1 MNIATFSF
9 ILFGVLLNAVA
20 QLLLK
25 AGAQVSE
32 AELLVFTAERVDEAP
47 AKPKSITILERMPVT
62 NVGKIYK
69 PELRTLATGAVVQAL
84 VDQVYGLKAMRP
96 RVTAQGDLPVSVSL
110 DRNGHADLHRELQ
123 ALIAA
128 LPVKV
133 QVTSAD

>member
-1 MNIATFSF
+1 
-9 ILFGVLLNAVA
+9 
-20 QLLLK
+20 
-25 AGAQVSE
+25 
-32 AELLVFTAERVDEAP
+32 
-47 AKPKSITILERMPVT
+47 
-62 NVGKIYK
+62 
-69 PELRTLATGAVVQAL
+69 L